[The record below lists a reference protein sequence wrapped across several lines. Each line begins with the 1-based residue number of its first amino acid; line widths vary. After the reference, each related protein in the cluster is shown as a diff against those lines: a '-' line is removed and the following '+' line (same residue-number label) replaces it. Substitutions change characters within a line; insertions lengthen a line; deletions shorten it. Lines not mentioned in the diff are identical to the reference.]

1 MKQGGGILILIF
13 LFSGFFCFQIA
24 QAEEKININTANLE
38 ILDTLPG
45 IGEVKAQAIIDYRE
59 LNGLFQNIEDIMFV
73 SGIGEIT
80 FENIKSL
87 IMVDSEQED
96 EEDENEEQE
105 GQEET
110 LEEFCGDNII
120 NNSEECDDGNNIS
133 GDGCDANCILEIQD
147 VFDEIIDDESSD
159 AEAMED
165 RDDEAEEL
173 EYNLGDIVIN
183 EFVSDPE
190 DGEEEWIE
198 LYNNTNSKIN
208 LNNWRIEDGSKART
222 IIQGEINK
230 YFIINKPKG
239 NLNNKGDIIKLYFHN
254 KLIDQ
259 VFYGN
264 FNDEESRLK
273 IPQDPLSLARKI
285 NGHNTFNNKEDF
297 ALTKIKTK
305 SASNIIKTDNDEEN
319 EISEE
324 EKENYDYSKK
334 VIISEFLPNPI
345 GADNENE
352 FIEICNLDKK
362 QINLE
367 SWAISDATDKKYFIK
382 DSIVRPDKCL
392 VFYRSETKIALNNT
406 GDTLK
411 LYEPLKDKY
420 SKIIKYEKALEGW
433 TYSNT
438 DYVID
443 AKKYNQKWFWT
454 EKNTP
459 GERNEIKEINHS
471 PIVDFNFPENI
482 KVGAPILF
490 DSSDTVD
497 EDEDDLKFFWDFGD
511 GIKNTL
517 SNPEHTFLFP
527 GIYEV
532 VLKVDDGHTKIKKT
546 KTINLRS
553 DIIVLSSELNNL
565 SLDVNPQIKI
575 NEIFPNPLGEDA
587 EGEWIELFNENEFSV
602 NLKDWKIDDLEEGG
616 SKAFVI
622 DKNIEIASENYI
634 FITRAESN
642 IVLNNTYDHV
652 NIYNPSGTLIDSV
665 FYEKTYEGE
674 SYARGKNNK
683 WFWTKTPSP
692 KKENIISLSGSSE
705 ILDLDQKV
713 FSSLSLKNL
722 EETEKNKYKPVKL
735 KDIKLCE
742 SGDKV
747 IATGTVAVLPG
758 ILGSQYFYIVGSPG
772 VQIYNYKKDF
782 PELRLGDVLEIKGEI
797 SDISGE
803 KRIKTKT
810 KEDMRLLKISEEPF
824 PLKQECADLNDDLMG
839 SLISVSGEVVERK
852 GSNIYLDDGSDEMKI
867 YIKRTTGIV
876 AGDIDEGEEINVSGI
891 LSKTKTGLRLLPRS
905 PDDII
910 YKDVETYE
918 DEKIN
923 IIGEVSVSREWEL
936 QKRNKKQELLEHLLI
951 LAGTIIMILFIL
963 YFKERRKNLIFQS

>member
-1 MKQGGGILILIF
+1 M
-13 LFSGFFCFQIA
+13 
-24 QAEEKININTANLE
+24 
-38 ILDTLPG
+38 
-45 IGEVKAQAIIDYRE
+45 
-59 LNGLFQNIEDIMFV
+59 
-73 SGIGEIT
+73 
-80 FENIKSL
+80 
-87 IMVDSEQED
+87 
-96 EEDENEEQE
+96 
-105 GQEET
+105 
-110 LEEFCGDNII
+110 
-120 NNSEECDDGNNIS
+120 
-133 GDGCDANCILEIQD
+133 
-147 VFDEIIDDESSD
+147 
-159 AEAMED
+159 
-165 RDDEAEEL
+165 
-173 EYNLGDIVIN
+173 
-183 EFVSDPE
+183 
-190 DGEEEWIE
+190 
-198 LYNNTNSKIN
+198 
-208 LNNWRIEDGSKART
+208 
-222 IIQGEINK
+222 
-230 YFIINKPKG
+230 
-239 NLNNKGDIIKLYFHN
+239 
-254 KLIDQ
+254 
-259 VFYGN
+259 
-264 FNDEESRLK
+264 
-273 IPQDPLSLARKI
+273 
-285 NGHNTFNNKEDF
+285 
-297 ALTKIKTK
+297 
-305 SASNIIKTDNDEEN
+305 
-319 EISEE
+319 
-324 EKENYDYSKK
+324 
-334 VIISEFLPNPI
+334 
-345 GADNENE
+345 
-352 FIEICNLDKK
+352 
-362 QINLE
+362 
-367 SWAISDATDKKYFIK
+367 
-382 DSIVRPDKCL
+382 
-392 VFYRSETKIALNNT
+392 
-406 GDTLK
+406 
-411 LYEPLKDKY
+411 
-420 SKIIKYEKALEGW
+420 
-433 TYSNT
+433 
-438 DYVID
+438 
-443 AKKYNQKWFWT
+443 
-454 EKNTP
+454 
-459 GERNEIKEINHS
+459 
-471 PIVDFNFPENI
+471 
-482 KVGAPILF
+482 
-490 DSSDTVD
+490 
-497 EDEDDLKFFWDFGD
+497 
-511 GIKNTL
+511 
-517 SNPEHTFLFP
+517 
-527 GIYEV
+527 
-532 VLKVDDGHTKIKKT
+532 
-546 KTINLRS
+546 
-553 DIIVLSSELNNL
+553 
-565 SLDVNPQIKI
+565 DVNPQIKI

-758 ILGSQYFYIVGSPG
+758 ILGSQYFYIVGSLG